1 MNYLAP
7 NPSSFRP
14 ATSIIY
20 TPSTPSEQ
28 HPMRLS
34 TQINPPSSRLTNSIL
49 YTPSDSSRPLRI
61 TTPQGSRGP
70 VDSLSDLSRYLPF
83 NLKKTDH
90 FCFLSVNFY

>member
-1 MNYLAP
+1 MNYLST

-14 ATSIIY
+14 NSSVIY
-20 TPSTPSEQ
+20 TSSE

-34 TQINPPSSRLTNSIL
+34 TQINPPSSRLTTSIL

-70 VDSLSDLSRYLPF
+70 VDSLSDLSR
-83 NLKKTDH
+83 
-90 FCFLSVNFY
+90 